1 MTFQIVAINSIAEAA
16 LDELEGE
23 HFVLAEKRIGPKTQ
37 AILVRS
43 QDLKEIEIPQSVEVI
58 ARAGSGVNNIP
69 VTQLS
74 ARGVPVFNAP
84 GANANAVA
92 ELTMLGMGMAAR
104 NIVPAIAFAQDLPLD
119 AGLENAVEAGKKQFA
134 GIELKGHNL
143 GVIGLGAIGGM
154 VAEKALQAGMRVVGY
169 DPELTLKRAITLP
182 QEIGLAE
189 SLEDLL
195 ANCEFISLH
204 IPLIEGERGTRD
216 YISTSE
222 VELMASGSILLNFS
236 RGEIVSDEAIKKGL
250 DRGIL
255 RTYVSDFPSHILTHH
270 PQVISMPHLGAST
283 EEAEE
288 NSAVMAVRQLKDYLV
303 NGNITNA
310 VNFPNISMPRRTP
323 YRLSVA
329 TANIPGMIA
338 QITSVLGDS
347 INIEGVDDRSRGD
360 MAYNLFDVDGPVN
373 EATIQQLHNINGVL
387 RARYLPKL
395 L

>member
-134 GIELKGHNL
+134 GIELKGHTL
-143 GVIGLGAIGGM
+143 GVIGLGAIGGI

-169 DPELTLKRAITLP
+169 DPELTLKRAISLP
-182 QEIGLAE
+182 QELELAE

-195 ANCEFISLH
+195 AICEFISLH

-216 YISTSE
+216 YIGTSE

-236 RGEIVSDEAIKKGL
+236 RGEIVADEAIEKGL

-255 RTYVSDFPSHILTHH
+255 RTYVSDFPSPTFTHN
-270 PQVISMPHLGAST
+270 PRVISMPHLGAST

-288 NSAVMAVRQLKDYLV
+288 NSAVMVVRQLKDYLV
-303 NGNITNA
+303 NGNIINA

-323 YRLSVA
+323 HRLSVA
-329 TANIPGMIA
+329 TTNIPGMIA
-338 QITSVLGDS
+338 KVTAVLGSS

-360 MAYNLFDVDGPVN
+360 MAYNLFDIDSPVN
-373 EATIQQLHNINGVL
+373 EATLEQLHSIYGVL

-395 L
+395 